1 MTTVETKRRSPV
13 LTVTAVIV
21 LGLVAVFAIRAF
33 TRETVE
39 VRVSPVTHENLVSS
53 VPTNGKVEPV
63 EEFQAHAPAPS
74 VVQRVFVDIG
84 QKVRAGELLLKL
96 DDADVVARIASATAT
111 LRAAEASA
119 SDLHQGGT
127 LEERN
132 SISKRPRPRPPPAGS
147 RQKRILP
154 PSAPSRPRAPPPP
167 PRSPPPRAVS
177 SPPTAPFRPH
187 SFDKANATA
196 PPTSTGTARSS
207 PTLDRPSPPRSL
219 TTPNTTSARPSP
231 GPSTPS
237 PSAPTTSF
245 PRAKTS
251 SISPIS
257 TASASAPTS
266 TSPRSASSLAGQAVR
281 IVWDAKPN
289 QVWHGHIEVAPT
301 TVITYGTRNVG
312 ECIITVDDA
321 HGDLLPNTNVTVT
334 VTTSQRFN
342 VLSVPREALHT
353 ESNSNFVYRVVGR
366 KLVRTPVQVGLV
378 NLTRV
383 EITGGLTDKD
393 TVALTAT
400 SNRDLA
406 NGMQV
411 STVE

>member
-21 LGLVAVFAIRAF
+21 LGLVAIFAIRAF

-53 VPTNGKVEPV
+53 TPTNGKVEPV
-63 EEFQAHAPAPS
+63 EEFQAHAPAPG

-96 DDADVVARIASATAT
+96 DDAEVLARIASATAT

-132 SISKRPRPRPPPAGS
+132 SISSDLSRARLQQAQAEKDLAALRALQAKGAASAAEVIAAQGRLESANSSLQATQLRQSQRYSPTDLNKNSAQLTDARQALAAAELDYAKYNIRAPFAGTVYAIPVSAYDFVPAGED
-147 RQKRILP
+147 LLDL
-154 PSAPSRPRAPPPP
+154 A
-167 PRSPPPRAVS
+167 
-177 SPPTAPFRPH
+177 
-187 SFDKANATA
+187 D
-196 PPTSTGTARSS
+196 
-207 PTLDRPSPPRSL
+207 LDRIRVRAYFDEPEIGRL
-219 TTPNTTSARPSP
+219 
-231 GPSTPS
+231 
-237 PSAPTTSF
+237 AP
-245 PRAKTS
+245 
-251 SISPIS
+251 
-257 TASASAPTS
+257 
-266 TSPRSASSLAGQAVR
+266 GQAVR
-281 IVWDAKPN
+281 IVWDARPN

-353 ESNSNFVYRVVGR
+353 ESNSSFVYRVVGR

-393 TVALTAT
+393 TVALSAT

>member
-53 VPTNGKVEPV
+53 TPTNGKVEPV
-63 EEFQAHAPAPS
+63 EEFQAHAPAPT

-132 SISKRPRPRPPPAGS
+132 SISNDLARARLQQAQAEKDLAALRALQAKGAASAAEVTAAQGRLESANSTLQATQLRQSQRYSPTDLNRNSAQLADARQALAAAQLDYAKYNIRAPFAGTVYAIPVSAYDFVPAGED
-147 RQKRILP
+147 LLDL
-154 PSAPSRPRAPPPP
+154 A
-167 PRSPPPRAVS
+167 
-177 SPPTAPFRPH
+177 
-187 SFDKANATA
+187 D
-196 PPTSTGTARSS
+196 
-207 PTLDRPSPPRSL
+207 LDRIRVRAYFDEPEIGRL
-219 TTPNTTSARPSP
+219 
-231 GPSTPS
+231 
-237 PSAPTTSF
+237 AP
-245 PRAKTS
+245 
-251 SISPIS
+251 
-257 TASASAPTS
+257 
-266 TSPRSASSLAGQAVR
+266 GQAVR
-281 IVWDAKPN
+281 IVWDARPN